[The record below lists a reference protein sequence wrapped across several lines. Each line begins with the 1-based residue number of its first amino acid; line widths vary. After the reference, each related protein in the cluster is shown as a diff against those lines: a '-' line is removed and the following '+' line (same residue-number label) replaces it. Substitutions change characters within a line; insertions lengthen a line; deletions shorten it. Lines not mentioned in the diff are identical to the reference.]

1 MLGLELRGPEV
12 RVGGEAGKLD
22 QVWVECSLKS
32 QLKGW
37 DFPQSHRFFLLS
49 MCHKNALKIFLD
61 PFKISVQWARGGA
74 WISAFL
80 IGSYKRQF

>member
-32 QLKGW
+32 PAKGMGLSSE
-37 DFPQSHRFFLLS
+37 PPILLPVCVS
-49 MCHKNALKIFLD
+49 
-61 PFKISVQWARGGA
+61 
-74 WISAFL
+74 
-80 IGSYKRQF
+80 